1 MGHFLCHLPGHRC
14 AVSKILQISLV
25 DALLQADGLGY
36 SLLQL
41 SDLVLGVPDLQL
53 HLLQLVRQHLLVQD
67 LVPYSLQGIDPRGQ
81 FVLRLEQLL
90 VLDADLLFDHLDI
103 GLDGGVFLSH
113 SVGDLPLPLVLLGE
127 EGEVLLGGV
136 LVPYR
141 HLLRL
146 YRVEVDAV
154 LVLQLLHPGIYEI
167 AHRLVVAGGEGF
179 EHERVDVVLEDAL
192 LHHCLEIVGEG
203 SQLGEPLENLQAA
216 GPGVRCAYWLEQ

>member
-14 AVSKILQISLV
+14 AVSKVLQISLV

-67 LVPYSLQGIDPRGQ
+67 LVPNSLQGIDPRGQ

-141 HLLRL
+141 HLL
-146 YRVEVDAV
+146 
-154 LVLQLLHPGIYEI
+154 
-167 AHRLVVAGGEGF
+167 
-179 EHERVDVVLEDAL
+179 
-192 LHHCLEIVGEG
+192 
-203 SQLGEPLENLQAA
+203 
-216 GPGVRCAYWLEQ
+216 